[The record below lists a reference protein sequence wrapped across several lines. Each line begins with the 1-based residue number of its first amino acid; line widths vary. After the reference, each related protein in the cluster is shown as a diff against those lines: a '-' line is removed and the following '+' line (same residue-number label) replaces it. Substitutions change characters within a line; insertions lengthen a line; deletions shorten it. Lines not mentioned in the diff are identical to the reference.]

1 MASTLLK
8 LVAPLAVLLAILALL
23 LLDFPL
29 SPRSINAADNSA
41 NLAVTIQVCRIDVTP
56 CQREVNLPVE
66 GEVTLGLYLDAAD
79 DLNPMQS
86 QPESQSLVAWES
98 HFQLTG
104 TAGVEVVPTGSAG
117 GPVREQ
123 GSSALSLDGLTR
135 LSRNTRQ
142 TASAAGLY
150 YLVQNDYDAIT
161 GQLDFSVILV
171 GSSPNNSSTEAMAVT
186 SETPLL
192 LGMIKLRGLVLGRY
206 ELVAGGSSAPSFR
219 IVTATESGPQP
230 GEITPLETNADA
242 GSSLA
247 VVNVGPDTEKARL
260 EGLVWQ
266 QTPAGAEKRP
276 FERQFTLTF
285 WKTGAVPSWL
295 GGDAEPVA
303 AFANLT
309 ADRKAEFTVTDI
321 SAELLPS
328 GVYNLRVNGVG
339 ALSDLVS
346 DVTIDTSGEAPGSLP
361 VTVSVDFGIMRSGDL
376 NGDNVVDSADLSA
389 LKSSFGD
396 VKGNAAFNP
405 TADLNADRVVDVQD
419 FSLLTANLNGV
430 GE

>member
-1 MASTLLK
+1 MASTFPKLLPI
-8 LVAPLAVLLAILALL
+8 LMLLLIPVAPLLLN
-23 LLDFPL
+23 
-29 SPRSINAADNSA
+29 SPPPAYSVNPAASA
-41 NLAVTIQVCRIDVTP
+41 DAATIQVCRIDVTP
-56 CQREVNLPVE
+56 CQREVNLPVGE
-66 GEVTLGLYLDAAD
+66 EVTLGLYLDTTEE
-79 DLNPMQS
+79 LNL
-86 QPESQSLVAWES
+86 PEAHSLVAWEF
-98 HFQLTG
+98 HFQLIS
-104 TAGVEVVPTGSAG
+104 TARVEVVPTGSAG
-117 GPVREQ
+117 GPVQER
-123 GSSALSLDGLTR
+123 GNPALVLDGLNR
-135 LSRNTRQ
+135 LSSNAGQ
-142 TASAAGLY
+142 VAAAGRY
-150 YLVQNDYDAIT
+150 YRVQNSYDSNT
-161 GQLDFSVILV
+161 GQIDFSVTLV
-171 GSSPNNSSTEAMAVT
+171 GFSRENRSANTIAI
-186 SETPLL
+186 TPGSRLL
-192 LGMIKLRGLVLGRY
+192 LGMITLSGVAPGSA
-206 ELVAGGSSAPSFR
+206 ELVAADSSPTAFQV
-219 IVTATESGPQP
+219 VTVTESGA
-230 GEITPLETNADA
+230 ESTRLTPLVAGA
-242 GSSLA
+242 GSPLA
-247 VVNVGPDTEKARL
+247 VVNVGPAAEKARL

-266 QTPAGAEKRP
+266 QTPVGAEKRP

-321 SAELLPS
+321 SEELLPS
-328 GVYNLRVNGVG
+328 GVYDLRVNGVG

-376 NGDNVVDSADLSA
+376 NGDNVVDSTDLSA

>member
-1 MASTLLK
+1 MAATLLK
-8 LVAPLAVLLAILALL
+8 LIAPLAVLLAILALS

-29 SPRSINAADNSA
+29 SARSINAADNSA

-56 CQREVNLPVE
+56 CQREVNLPVD
-66 GEVTLGLYLDAAD
+66 GEVTLGLYLGAAE
-79 DLNPMQS
+79 DLDP
-86 QPESQSLVAWES
+86 PKAQSLVAWEF
-98 HFQLTG
+98 HFQLIS
-104 TAGVEVVPTGSAG
+104 TARVEVVPTGSAG
-117 GPVREQ
+117 GPVQER
-123 GSSALSLDGLTR
+123 GNPALVLDGLNR
-135 LSRNTRQ
+135 LSSNAGQ
-142 TASAAGLY
+142 VAAAGRY
-150 YLVQNDYDAIT
+150 YRVQNSYDSNT
-161 GQLDFSVILV
+161 GQIDFSVTLV
-171 GSSPNNSSTEAMAVT
+171 GFSRENRSANTIAI
-186 SETPLL
+186 TPGSRLL
-192 LGMIKLRGLVLGRY
+192 LGMITLSGVAPGSA
-206 ELVAGGSSAPSFR
+206 ELVAADSSPTAFQV
-219 IVTATESGPQP
+219 VTVTESGA
-230 GEITPLETNADA
+230 ESTRLTPLVAGA
-242 GSSLA
+242 GSPLA
-247 VVNVGPDTEKARL
+247 VVNVGPAAEKARL

-266 QTPAGAEKRP
+266 QTPVGAEKRP

-321 SAELLPS
+321 SEELLPS
-328 GVYNLRVNGVG
+328 GVYDLRVNGVG

>member
-1 MASTLLK
+1 MAATLLK
-8 LVAPLAVLLAILALL
+8 LIAPLAVLLAILALS

-29 SPRSINAADNSA
+29 SARSINAADNSA

-56 CQREVNLPVE
+56 CQREVNLPVGE
-66 GEVTLGLYLDAAD
+66 EVTLGLYLDTTEE
-79 DLNPMQS
+79 LNL
-86 QPESQSLVAWES
+86 PEAHSLVAWEF
-98 HFQLTG
+98 HFQLIS
-104 TAGVEVVPTGSAG
+104 TARVEVVPTGSAG
-117 GPVREQ
+117 GPVQER
-123 GSSALSLDGLTR
+123 GNPALVLDGLNR
-135 LSRNTRQ
+135 LSSNAGQ
-142 TASAAGLY
+142 VAAAGRY
-150 YLVQNDYDAIT
+150 YRVQNSYDSNT
-161 GQLDFSVILV
+161 GQIDFSVTLV
-171 GSSPNNSSTEAMAVT
+171 GFSRENRSANTIAI
-186 SETPLL
+186 TPGSRLL
-192 LGMIKLRGLVLGRY
+192 LGMITLSGVAPGSA
-206 ELVAGGSSAPSFR
+206 ELVAADSSPTAFQV
-219 IVTATESGPQP
+219 VTVTESGA
-230 GEITPLETNADA
+230 ESTRLTPLVAGA
-242 GSSLA
+242 GSPLA
-247 VVNVGPDTEKARL
+247 VVNVGPAAEKARL

-266 QTPAGAEKRP
+266 QTPVGAEKRP

-321 SAELLPS
+321 SAELIPS
-328 GVYNLRVNGVG
+328 GIYDLRVNGVG

>member
-1 MASTLLK
+1 MASTFPKLLPI
-8 LVAPLAVLLAILALL
+8 LMLLLIPVAPLLLN
-23 LLDFPL
+23 
-29 SPRSINAADNSA
+29 SPPPAYSVNPAASA
-41 NLAVTIQVCRIDVTP
+41 GAATIQVCRIDVTP
-56 CQREVNLPVE
+56 CQREVNLPVD

-79 DLNPMQS
+79 DLNPTES

-104 TAGVEVVPTGSAG
+104 TAGVEVAPTGSAG
-117 GPVREQ
+117 GPVQEQ
-123 GSSALSLDGLTR
+123 GSSALFLDGLTR
-135 LSRNTRQ
+135 LSSNVGQ
-142 TASAAGLY
+142 AAAAGRY
-150 YLVQNDYDAIT
+150 YRVQNSYNQTT
-161 GQLDFSVILV
+161 GQIDFSVTLV
-171 GSSPNNSSTEAMAVT
+171 GFS
-186 SETPLL
+186 SETSSANITSITPGTRLM
-192 LGMIKLRGLVLGRY
+192 LGMITLRGVVPGRS
-206 ELVAGGSSAPSFR
+206 ELVAGGSSAPSFQ
-219 IVTATESGPQP
+219 IVTATESGPQS

-247 VVNVGPDTEKARL
+247 VVNVGPAAEKARL
-260 EGLVWQ
+260 EGLIWQ

-285 WKTGAVPSWL
+285 WKTGAVPPWL

-309 ADRKAEFTVTDI
+309 ADRKAKFTVTDI
-321 SAELLPS
+321 SPELIPS
-328 GVYNLRVNGVG
+328 GVYDLRVNGVG
-339 ALSDLVS
+339 ASSDLVS
-346 DVTIDTSGEAPGSLP
+346 DVTIDTSGDAPGSLP

-389 LKSSFGD
+389 LKSGFGKANGD
-396 VKGNAAFNP
+396 PAFNP
-405 TADLNADRVVDVQD
+405 TADLNGDRVVDVQD

>member
-1 MASTLLK
+1 MASTFPKLLPI
-8 LVAPLAVLLAILALL
+8 LMLLLIPVAPLLLN
-23 LLDFPL
+23 
-29 SPRSINAADNSA
+29 SPPPAYSVNPAASA
-41 NLAVTIQVCRIDVTP
+41 DAATIQVCRIDVTP
-56 CQREVNLPVE
+56 CQREVNLPVGE
-66 GEVTLGLYLDAAD
+66 EVTLGLYLDTTEE
-79 DLNPMQS
+79 LNL
-86 QPESQSLVAWES
+86 PEAHSLVAWEF
-98 HFQLTG
+98 HFQLIS
-104 TAGVEVVPTGSAG
+104 TARVEVVPTGSAG
-117 GPVREQ
+117 GPVQER
-123 GSSALSLDGLTR
+123 GNPAPVLDGLNR
-135 LSRNTRQ
+135 LSSNAGQ
-142 TASAAGLY
+142 VAAAGRY
-150 YLVQNDYDAIT
+150 YRVQNSYDSNT
-161 GQLDFSVILV
+161 GQIDFSVTLV
-171 GSSPNNSSTEAMAVT
+171 GFSRENRSANTIAI
-186 SETPLL
+186 TPGSRLL
-192 LGMIKLRGLVLGRY
+192 LGMITLSGVAPGSA
-206 ELVAGGSSAPSFR
+206 ELVAADSSPTAFQV
-219 IVTATESGPQP
+219 VTVTESGA
-230 GEITPLETNADA
+230 ESTRLTPLVAGA
-242 GSSLA
+242 GSPLA
-247 VVNVGPDTEKARL
+247 VVNVGPAAEKARL

-266 QTPAGAEKRP
+266 QTPVGAEKRP

-321 SAELLPS
+321 SEELLPS
-328 GVYNLRVNGVG
+328 GVYDLRVNGVG

>member
-1 MASTLLK
+1 MAATLLK
-8 LVAPLAVLLAILALL
+8 LIAPLTVLLAILALL
-23 LLDFPL
+23 LLDFSL
-29 SPRSINAADNSA
+29 SARSINAADNSA
-41 NLAVTIQVCRIDVTP
+41 NLAVTIQVCRINVTP
-56 CQREVNLPVE
+56 CQREVNLPVGE
-66 GEVTLGLYLDAAD
+66 EVTLGLYLDTTEE
-79 DLNPMQS
+79 LNL
-86 QPESQSLVAWES
+86 PEAHSLVAWEF
-98 HFQLTG
+98 HFQLIS

-117 GPVREQ
+117 GPVQEQ
-123 GSSALSLDGLTR
+123 GNPALVLDGLNR
-135 LSRNTRQ
+135 LSSNAGQ
-142 TASAAGLY
+142 VAAAGRY
-150 YLVQNDYDAIT
+150 YRVQNSYDSNT
-161 GQLDFSVILV
+161 GQIDFSVTLV
-171 GSSPNNSSTEAMAVT
+171 GFSVDDPPTTIASI
-186 SETPLL
+186 TPGTQLM
-192 LGMIKLRGLVLGRY
+192 LGMITLRGVTPGRY
-206 ELVAGGSSAPSFR
+206 ELVADDSYAPSFQ
-219 IVTATESGPQP
+219 IVTVAESGAQA
-230 GEITPLETNADA
+230 GEVTPLETNTDA

-247 VVNVGPDTEKARL
+247 VVNVGPAAEKARL

-266 QTPAGAEKRP
+266 QTPVGAEKRP

-321 SAELLPS
+321 SEELLPS
-328 GVYNLRVNGVG
+328 GVYDLRVNGVG

-376 NGDNVVDSADLSA
+376 NGDNLVDSADLSA
-389 LKSSFGD
+389 LKSGFGKANGD
-396 VKGNAAFNP
+396 PAFNP
-405 TADLNADRVVDVQD
+405 AADFNGDKVVDSQD

>member
-1 MASTLLK
+1 MAATLLK
-8 LVAPLAVLLAILALL
+8 LIASLAVLLAILALS

-29 SPRSINAADNSA
+29 SARSINAADNSA

-56 CQREVNLPVE
+56 CQREVNLPVD
-66 GEVTLGLYLDAAD
+66 GEVTLGLYLGAAE
-79 DLNPMQS
+79 DLDP
-86 QPESQSLVAWES
+86 PKAQSLVAWEF
-98 HFQLTG
+98 HFQLIS
-104 TAGVEVVPTGSAG
+104 TARVEVVPTGSAG
-117 GPVREQ
+117 GPVQER
-123 GSSALSLDGLTR
+123 GNPALVLDGLNR
-135 LSRNTRQ
+135 LSSNAGQ
-142 TASAAGLY
+142 VAAAGRY
-150 YLVQNDYDAIT
+150 YRVQNSYDSNI
-161 GQLDFSVILV
+161 GQIDFSVTLV
-171 GSSPNNSSTEAMAVT
+171 GFSRENRSANTIAI
-186 SETPLL
+186 TPGSRLL
-192 LGMIKLRGLVLGRY
+192 LGMITLSGVAPGSA
-206 ELVAGGSSAPSFR
+206 ELVAADSSPTAFQV
-219 IVTATESGPQP
+219 VTVTESGA
-230 GEITPLETNADA
+230 ESTRLTPLVAGA
-242 GSSLA
+242 GSPLA
-247 VVNVGPDTEKARL
+247 VVNVGPAAEKARL

-266 QTPAGAEKRP
+266 QTPVGAEKRP

-321 SAELLPS
+321 SAELIPS
-328 GVYNLRVNGVG
+328 GIYDLRVNGVG

>member
-1 MASTLLK
+1 MTLAPTFPK
-8 LVAPLAVLLAILALL
+8 LLPILMLLLIPVAPLLLN
-23 LLDFPL
+23 
-29 SPRSINAADNSA
+29 SPPPAYSVNPAASA
-41 NLAVTIQVCRIDVTP
+41 DAATIQVCRIDVTP
-56 CQREVNLPVE
+56 CQREVNLPVD
-66 GEVTLGLYLDAAD
+66 GEVTLGLYLGAAE
-79 DLNPMQS
+79 DLDP
-86 QPESQSLVAWES
+86 PKAQSLVAWEF
-98 HFQLTG
+98 HFQLIS
-104 TAGVEVVPTGSAG
+104 TARVEVVPTGSAG
-117 GPVREQ
+117 GPVQEQ
-123 GSSALSLDGLTR
+123 GNPALVLDGLNR
-135 LSRNTRQ
+135 LSSNVGQ
-142 TASAAGLY
+142 AAAAGRY
-150 YLVQNDYDAIT
+150 YRVQNSYDSNT
-161 GQLDFSVILV
+161 GQIDFSVTLV
-171 GSSPNNSSTEAMAVT
+171 GFSVDDPPTTIASI
-186 SETPLL
+186 TPGTQLM
-192 LGMIKLRGLVLGRY
+192 LGMITLSGVAPGSA
-206 ELVAGGSSAPSFR
+206 ELVAADSSPTAFQV
-219 IVTATESGPQP
+219 VTVTESGAQA
-230 GEITPLETNADA
+230 GEVTPLETNTDA
-242 GSSLA
+242 GSLLA
-247 VVNVGPDTEKARL
+247 VVNVGPSAEKARL

-266 QTPAGAEKRP
+266 QTPVGAEKRP

-321 SAELLPS
+321 SEELIPS
-328 GVYNLRVNGVG
+328 GVYDLRVNGVG

>member
-1 MASTLLK
+1 MAATLLK
-8 LVAPLAVLLAILALL
+8 LIASLAVLLAILALS

-29 SPRSINAADNSA
+29 SARSINAADNSA

-56 CQREVNLPVE
+56 CQREVNLPVD
-66 GEVTLGLYLDAAD
+66 GEVTLGLYLGAAE
-79 DLNPMQS
+79 DLDP
-86 QPESQSLVAWES
+86 PKAQSLVAWEF
-98 HFQLTG
+98 HFQLIS
-104 TAGVEVVPTGSAG
+104 TARVEVVPTGSAG
-117 GPVREQ
+117 GPVQER
-123 GSSALSLDGLTR
+123 GNPAPVLDGLNR
-135 LSRNTRQ
+135 LSSNAGQ
-142 TASAAGLY
+142 VAAAGRY
-150 YLVQNDYDAIT
+150 YRVQNSYDSNI
-161 GQLDFSVILV
+161 GQIDFSVTLV
-171 GSSPNNSSTEAMAVT
+171 GFSRENRSANTIAI
-186 SETPLL
+186 TPGSRLL
-192 LGMIKLRGLVLGRY
+192 LGMITLSGVAPGSA
-206 ELVAGGSSAPSFR
+206 ELVAADSSPTAFQV
-219 IVTATESGPQP
+219 VTVTESGA
-230 GEITPLETNADA
+230 ESTRLTPLVAGA
-242 GSSLA
+242 GSPLA
-247 VVNVGPDTEKARL
+247 VVNVGPAAEKARL

-266 QTPAGAEKRP
+266 QTPVGAEKRP

-321 SAELLPS
+321 SAELIPS
-328 GVYNLRVNGVG
+328 GIYDLRVNGVG

>member
-1 MASTLLK
+1 MASTFPNLLPV
-8 LVAPLAVLLAILALL
+8 LMLLLIPVAPLLLN
-23 LLDFPL
+23 
-29 SPRSINAADNSA
+29 SPPPAYSINPAASA
-41 NLAVTIQVCRIDVTP
+41 DTATIKVCRIDVTP
-56 CQREVNLPVE
+56 CQREVNLPVD
-66 GEVTLGLYLDAAD
+66 GEITLGLYLDAAD

-86 QPESQSLVAWES
+86 QPESQSLVAWEF
-98 HFQLTG
+98 HFQLIS

-123 GSSALSLDGLTR
+123 GTPALVLDGLPRLSLDSEPT
-135 LSRNTRQ
+135 
-142 TASAAGLY
+142 TAVGRY
-150 YLVQNDYDAIT
+150 YRVQNSYDSNT
-161 GQLDFSVILV
+161 GQIDFSVTLV
-171 GSSPNNSSTEAMAVT
+171 GFSRENRSANTIAI
-186 SETPLL
+186 TPGSRLL
-192 LGMIKLRGLVLGRY
+192 LGMITLSGVAPGSA
-206 ELVAGGSSAPSFR
+206 ELVAADSSPTAFQ
-219 IVTATESGPQP
+219 IVTVTESGAQA
-230 GEITPLETNADA
+230 GEVTPLETNTDA

-247 VVNVGPDTEKARL
+247 VVNVGPAAEKARL

-266 QTPAGAEKRP
+266 QTPVGAEKRP

-321 SAELLPS
+321 SPELIPS
-328 GVYNLRVNGVG
+328 GVYDLRVNGVG

-346 DVTIDTSGEAPGSLP
+346 DVTIDTSGDAPGSLP
-361 VTVSVDFGIMRSGDL
+361 ATVSVDFGVMRSGDI

-389 LKSSFGD
+389 LKSGFGKAND
-396 VKGNAAFNP
+396 APAFNP
-405 TADLNADRVVDVQD
+405 TADLNGDRVVDVQD
-419 FSLLTANLNGV
+419 FSLLTANLNSV